1 MSKET
6 SNVRGNMQ
14 RDFLAL
20 LSCLSRHSLG
30 MDRIQRCQQQKQ
42 RHEPWSSLP
51 SRLSCSHQ
59 GPHSV
64 ATKSRAFP
72 DSSNLVLAL
81 LLPIPQTVTCHVLL
95 PTPLSFPSPEQTQG
109 TLLPS
114 RPAQYF
120 HAKCDHHALYSL
132 PRPPKPLCS
141 SLWRHSATQVL
152 RSFLPPLPEEFLIS
166 LTMGLGLREGCPNA
180 GPWLTKALTLSVL
193 KEEVSGSR
201 SGVAPWRALFL
212 DMGVLDEGLG

>member
-1 MSKET
+1 
-6 SNVRGNMQ
+6 MQ

-42 RHEPWSSLP
+42 HHEPWSSLP
-51 SRLSCSHQ
+51 PRLGCSHQ

-152 RSFLPPLPEEFLIS
+152 AIISSSPPRRVPHI
-166 LTMGLGLREGCPNA
+166 THDGAGVQGGLSKCRAMADKSPDTFSSKGGGLRFQEWGC
-180 GPWLTKALTLSVL
+180 TMEST
-193 KEEVSGSR
+193 VSGH
-201 SGVAPWRALFL
+201 GGP
-212 DMGVLDEGLG
+212 G